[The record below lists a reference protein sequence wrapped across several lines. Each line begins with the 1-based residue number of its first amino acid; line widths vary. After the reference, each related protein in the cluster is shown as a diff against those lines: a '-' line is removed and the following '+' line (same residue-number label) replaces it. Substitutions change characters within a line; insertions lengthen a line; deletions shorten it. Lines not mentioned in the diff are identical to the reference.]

1 MESRTSPKSKA
12 RKRPA
17 NATSSATSKAKSRPK
32 SSPQSRRRKPVAVE
46 RWEFPKPIV
55 AIFDEHLYATRL
67 LRLLKIEAENL
78 RSGGKADFECM
89 ESIMHYF
96 VTFPDHYHHPKED
109 LIFDRMS
116 GLDAQLGR
124 TIAALKHDHEKTAEQ
139 SAEIY
144 NRLKAKRKPARG
156 APARALADTLDGY
169 ADALLAHMQLEEQ
182 AVFLP
187 SRSALDE
194 IDWKQID
201 AAIPPVEDPV
211 FGDRLAQ
218 DYVQLMERYLNQFS
232 SVSGGGYISANA
244 IHAPF
249 VCLERVNYAIAKLR
263 YQCLDMGKYSGG
275 FALERLQHLGELGS
289 VRNPHDLLG
298 WIGDGANAHLQAWT
312 HAASTWR
319 ETLHSI
325 VARSRVDDGNAHFE
339 PVILQTETEMHEFQ
353 ERAFQAEAN
362 PRLSWQAALTSL
374 AFRLALKP
382 MMRRMS
388 HGDTS
393 AIPIDR
399 MPAPVAPRGTRREV
413 VENRNFHAEWIRPE
427 GIRATQRTLLH
438 IPGGAFV
445 FPASN
450 GHRAMLGRLAQ
461 QTRANALLVNYRLL
475 PEHPFPAGLED
486 AMAAYRF
493 LLDSG
498 TSPANIVI
506 SGDSAGGCLALA
518 LLLALRDEGLPM
530 PAACALISPLTDL
543 SFSTAT
549 RITNQWRDPMTP
561 RRMRKMAAYPL
572 YVDASRVREPLVSP
586 IFGSFEGLPPTF
598 ALVSSTETLLD
609 DTLIVARKA
618 RSQGVDFEVE
628 VWEGLP
634 HAWPTFSF
642 IPEGWAAIEHVG
654 EFFNRYLDEEK
665 GAGKGE
671 SKGRR
676 KAKAGG
682 RR

>member
-1 MESRTSPKSKA
+1 MESSTSA
-12 RKRPA
+12 
-17 NATSSATSKAKSRPK
+17 KAKSRKRPVK
-32 SSPQSRRRKPVAVE
+32 TSSRRRKPPAVD
-46 RWEFPKPIV
+46 RWEYPRPIV
-55 AIFDEHLYATRL
+55 AIFDEHRYATRL
-67 LRLLKIEAENL
+67 LRLLKLEAENL
-78 RSGGKADFECM
+78 ASGDSADFECM
-89 ESIMHYF
+89 ESIMRYF
-96 VTFPDHYHHPKED
+96 VTFPDRYHHPKED
-109 LIFDRMS
+109 LIFDRMT
-116 GLDAQLGR
+116 GLSAEMRR
-124 TIAALKHDHEKTAEQ
+124 TIAALKRDHEKTGLQ
-139 SAEIY
+139 SAQIY
-144 NRLKAKRKPARG
+144 NRLKAGKKPARG
-156 APARALADTLDGY
+156 AQSRALASKLESY
-169 ADALLAHMQLEEQ
+169 ADALLAHMQREEQ
-182 AVFLP
+182 GVFLP
-187 SRSALDE
+187 ARSELDE
-194 IDWKQID
+194 IAWEQID

-218 DYVQLMERYLNQFS
+218 DYVQVMERYLNQFS
-232 SVSGGGYISANA
+232 SVSSAGSISANA

-263 YQCLDMGKYSGG
+263 YQCRDLGKYSGE
-275 FALERLQHLGELGS
+275 FALQRLQHLGEITA
-289 VRNPHDLLG
+289 VRNPNELLY
-298 WIGDGANAHLQAWT
+298 WMAEGAGAHLQAWT
-312 HAASTWR
+312 HAASSWR
-319 ETLHSI
+319 GTLHAI
-325 VARSRVDDGNAHFE
+325 AGQTPAEDGNAHFE
-339 PVILQTETEMHEFQ
+339 PLTLQTESAMHEFQ
-353 ERAFQAEAN
+353 EHPYHSAAN

-393 AIPIDR
+393 AIPVDR

-413 VENRNFHAEWIRPE
+413 VENANFHAEWIRPE
-427 GIRATQRTLLH
+427 KLPATRRTLLH

-450 GHRAMLGRLAQ
+450 GHRAMLGRLVHSTHA
-461 QTRANALLVNYRLL
+461 RALLVHYRLL

-486 AMAAYRF
+486 AIAAYRY

-498 TSPANIVI
+498 TPAEEIVV

-518 LLLALRDEGLPM
+518 LLLALRDDGLPL

-543 SFSTAT
+543 SFSTAA

-561 RRMRKMAAYPL
+561 RRMRKMAAYPF

-618 RSQGVDFEVE
+618 RAQGVEFEVE

-642 IPEGWAAIEHVG
+642 IPEGWTAIDHMG
-654 EFFNRYLDEEK
+654 EFFNRHLGK
-665 GAGKGE
+665 GAPTA
-671 SKGRR
+671 R
-676 KAKAGG
+676 AGG